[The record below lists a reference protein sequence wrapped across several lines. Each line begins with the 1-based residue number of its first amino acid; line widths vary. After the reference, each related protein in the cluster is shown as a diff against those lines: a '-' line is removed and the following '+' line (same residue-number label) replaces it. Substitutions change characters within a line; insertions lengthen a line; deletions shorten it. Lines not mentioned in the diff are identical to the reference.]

1 MNWTMSVVNAA
12 EAEAP
17 PRRGPS
23 SVVGADGEPVGEL
36 GADADI
42 RAGMGRT
49 SDGRNVRGG
58 NTSGG
63 LDGRFFWGR
72 GVLLKLF
79 MFGAVFSP
87 VRMLG

>member
-42 RAGMGRT
+42 RGEWVVRRMGGT
-49 SDGRNVRGG
+49 CEEGI
-58 NTSGG
+58 
-63 LDGRFFWGR
+63 
-72 GVLLKLF
+72 LLV
-79 MFGAVFSP
+79 G
-87 VRMLG
+87 

>member
-23 SVVGADGEPVGEL
+23 SVAGTDGEPEGEL

-42 RAGMGRT
+42 QGGWVVRRM
-49 SDGRNVRGG
+49 RNVRGG
-58 NTSGG
+58 NTSGR
-63 LDGRFFWGR
+63 LDGRFFWE
-72 GVLLKLF
+72 
-79 MFGAVFSP
+79 
-87 VRMLG
+87 